1 MNKMLV
7 KEKSVGEEKECWG
20 RKRVLSH
27 IWAKPG
33 PDLGQISAR
42 SLTSPN
48 HYAEYSLACT
58 AN

>member
-1 MNKMLV
+1 MLV

-20 RKRVLSH
+20 RKRVLGH
-27 IWAKPG
+27 IWAKPE

-48 HYAEYSLACT
+48 HYAGYSLACT